1 MKRIIG
7 LFLCLIFICTVFVG
21 CNGNNDKDKITSDI
35 DVEYYAKLGKMPECQ
50 FSLGA
55 DVDEVDE
62 KLKEI
67 YNDSDEAYYDVIKGK
82 NSVLIDGGTFMYYY
96 EKEKKDKG
104 VSLIVNNDT
113 AYGFEGGTFN
123 IEITEALSDYEYEEI
138 TDIENELFFL
148 KSFEGVSGIKYTFG
162 DNIVIFAFSDNALT
176 ATAIYSIENWT
187 L

>member
-7 LFLCLIFICTVFVG
+7 LFLCLIFIFTVFAG
-21 CNGNNDKDKITSDI
+21 CNGNKDNDKITSDV

-67 YNDSDEAYYDVIKGK
+67 YNDSDEAYYYVIKGE

-123 IEITEALSDYEYEEI
+123 IEITEALADYEYEEI
-138 TDIENELFFL
+138 TDIEDELFFL